1 MKKNNIP
8 LFFGQFGNHIQQI
21 SNAIYYCIENGIDL
35 SFNKPNVLDNQ
46 ETFSSGLQI
55 EGNKEND
62 LQKNTF
68 FFFSKG
74 AGKGGTID
82 DLIIKDYDK
91 FINTKKEICKKYIV
105 PIVSFENDVET
116 IPDNVL
122 VVHFRGGDAWDS
134 RPHPQYSPFPYSHI
148 KKVAEKYDEIIIV
161 HQDETNLIMKKFISD
176 FSEKIIKT
184 VSSSLRHDISYLMN
198 ATNLLQTSVG
208 TFLPA
213 IALMSKKIKN
223 YYSSSN
229 TLDNHIDY
237 RFLRKSCNCYVTTTP
252 KNISFRGNEYNEDE
266 WKVSP
271 HQVQILLEN

>member
-21 SNAIYYCIENGIDL
+21 SNAIYYCIENDVDL
-35 SFNKPNVLDNQ
+35 SFNKPDVLDKQ
-46 ETFSSGLQI
+46 EIFFSGLQI
-55 EGNKEND
+55 EGNKENN
-62 LQKNTF
+62 LCNNGF

-74 AGKGGTID
+74 AGKEGTID
-82 DLIIKDYDK
+82 DLTIKDYDK
-91 FINTKKEICKKYIV
+91 FINTKKEICEKYIV
-105 PIVSFENDVET
+105 PIVSFDFVET

-122 VVHFRGGDAWDS
+122 VVHFRGGDAWNS

-148 KKVAEKYDEIIIV
+148 KKVVEKYDEIIIV

-213 IALMSKKIKN
+213 IALMSKKVKN
-223 YYSSSN
+223 YYSSSS
-229 TLDNHIDY
+229 TLYNQIDY

-252 KNISFRGNEYNEDE
+252 ENISFRGNEYNEDE
-266 WKVSP
+266 WKASP
-271 HQVQILLEN
+271 HQVKILLEN